1 MYIPTYSIVY
11 NIIKM
16 GRRNALNDSVQPT
29 HTHTH
34 THTRHRDAKHINTMH
49 RDAKH
54 RDTRYAKH
62 MCTHGTGT
70 QSTHTHRRHTNE
82 GDCITH
88 TQQCSSEVTDVHR
101 LISGGTGKEGK
112 ANFFSPS

>member
-1 MYIPTYSIVY
+1 MIVS
-11 NIIKM
+11 N
-16 GRRNALNDSVQPT
+16 PHT

-34 THTRHRDAKHINTMH
+34 THTRHRDAKHINTIH

-62 MCTHGTGT
+62 TCTHTAQAHKAHT
-70 QSTHTHRRHTNE
+70 HRHTKHTHTHRRHTNE

-88 TQQCSSEVTDVHR
+88 THQCSSEVTDVHR
-101 LISGGTGKEGK
+101 LISGGIGKEGGRL
-112 ANFFSPS
+112 ASFLQVEILFASQMQL